1 MEPLK
6 SEMLREWIVEAQEN
20 QLDVLLDCL
29 MPWPAS
35 YSRVGGSWDALRDAR
50 AQPAAAVSYAKKLSK
65 EEAQLDWS
73 ESAQQLDRKIRA
85 FNPWPVAET
94 RFQDQQLRIWQAQV
108 ISMKH
113 DAVPGTVLA
122 ATTTGIQVACGSDVL
137 NITQVQQAGRK
148 TLNAAE
154 FIKSHTLTGVQL
166 GASTGKHS

>member
-1 MEPLK
+1 
-6 SEMLREWIVEAQEN
+6 
-20 QLDVLLDCL
+20 
-29 MPWPAS
+29 
-35 YSRVGGSWDALRDAR
+35 
-50 AQPAAAVSYAKKLSK
+50 
-65 EEAQLDWS
+65 
-73 ESAQQLDRKIRA
+73 
-85 FNPWPVAET
+85 
-94 RFQDQQLRIWQAQV
+94 
-108 ISMKH
+108 MKH